1 MNEHI
6 AGKVVVVTGA
16 AGRLGQRVLHRF
28 AQEGA
33 RLAAVVHSAE
43 QARRFQLPEQAE
55 GAVFYADLTH
65 EAQVVACFDQ
75 IQDRFG
81 QVNVLIHA
89 VGAWAERPLRELTL
103 NEWHALLGAN
113 LTSTFL
119 CFREAARLMQGQGGR
134 LIAFAAMQGVD
145 RGRARQAAYSA
156 AKGGLVRLVE
166 ALGAEL
172 GSQGITVHAIAPSVI
187 HYGEEKPTTGIAADQ
202 LVELCLWLCSPHA
215 AALNGT
221 TLRAYGSL

>member
-65 EAQVVACFDQ
+65 EAQVVACFVWPSQ
-75 IQDRFG
+75 CAHPCR
-81 QVNVLIHA
+81 
-89 VGAWAERPLRELTL
+89 R
-103 NEWHALLGAN
+103 
-113 LTSTFL
+113 
-119 CFREAARLMQGQGGR
+119 RL
-134 LIAFAAMQGVD
+134 
-145 RGRARQAAYSA
+145 GRAAA
-156 AKGGLVRLVE
+156 
-166 ALGAEL
+166 
-172 GSQGITVHAIAPSVI
+172 T
-187 HYGEEKPTTGIAADQ
+187 
-202 LVELCLWLCSPHA
+202 
-215 AALNGT
+215 
-221 TLRAYGSL
+221 RAYAK